1 MKGMGR
7 RVGRSWVGNDRLCQT
22 MNMTKVTFS
31 EALVADYQHLLRM
44 VWGPASSSGGSKAK
58 VYMSEKGQECP
69 KTFRITSE
77 VLAAKKSK
85 IHLLQPTHS
94 FLI

>member
-22 MNMTKVTFS
+22 MNM
-31 EALVADYQHLLRM
+31 VADYQHLLRM

-58 VYMSEKGQECP
+58 VHMSEKGQECP